1 MRIVVSSDWHG
12 DVSTLGVSRL
22 PEVRRAVMQ
31 SVQHAIDVR
40 ADAYLCL
47 GDVSDPDNG
56 GVTLQAI
63 ALAVEVAVRLRT
75 RGIMSIFVAGNHDAT
90 EDGTGVTVLSPLAAL
105 GDPLVHVAERPR
117 LVRVAGA
124 AILCLPYAAA
134 SCPYDPDMQARVLL
148 ANVSAATPVVVA
160 SHLTVLPGVS
170 FGDEADMPRGR
181 ELLFPIGA
189 TNRAVLRLQ
198 GHWHRRQT
206 VDVGSGAP
214 VEIPG
219 SLARLVHG
227 EESNEPRF
235 LDVEVGGS
243 ATNVDRPHDE
253 PPGSHDGDE
262 PSRPAVRRA

>member
-1 MRIVVSSDWHG
+1 MIVSSDWHA
-12 DVSTLGVSRL
+12 DASTLGVPRL

-40 ADAYLCL
+40 ADAYVCL

-56 GVTLQAI
+56 GATLEAI
-63 ALAVEVAVRLRT
+63 ALVVEVAARLRS
-75 RGIMSIFVAGNHDAT
+75 RGILSVWIAGNHDAD
-90 EDGTGVTVLSPLAAL
+90 ESGTGATVLSPLAAL
-105 GDPLVHVAERPR
+105 GDPFVRVAERPC
-117 LVRVAGA
+117 LFYLAGA

-134 SCPYDPDMQARVLL
+134 SHPYDPDAEARTLL
-148 ANVSAATPVVVA
+148 ANVSAATPIVVA

-170 FGDEADMPRGR
+170 HGDEADMPRGR
-181 ELLFPIGA
+181 ELLFPIEA

-219 SLARLVHG
+219 SLARLTHG

-243 ATNVDRPHDE
+243 AANVDRPHDE

-262 PSRPAVRRA
+262 PARPAVRRA